1 MQSEA
6 SGFGNI
12 ITWLRACQELLVV
25 VIGLGMYALIVQS
38 SNIEANSIQTVIVV
52 GLAIIYAAIILWKP
66 MSLPAKKPQPLTWK
80 AFGQAVKIVT
90 VVVLA
95 STLVMIFISSPD
107 DEGGSTLGT
116 FLIYVVLMITLGSAG
131 LAAERSLSLDLFP
144 IFRRH
149 EVSRIIYV
157 LAAAFFLAMLAMF
170 WGNLINEPLTRLG
183 QFLGDIPTNPA
194 EAAESF
200 YFDNS
205 FNLLINLLIG
215 AGIFEELLFR
225 VGILTLAWALTRRF
239 GIGLLVS
246 SLLFGLYHISP
257 LSGIS
262 MYNLPAPVSEVLI
275 SGLMGAFT
283 GLVYR
288 YRGFSAAVLMHSLGD
303 WISILLL
310 AGAMG

>member
-12 ITWLRACQELLVV
+12 ITWLRARQELLVV
-25 VIGLGMYALIVQS
+25 VIGLGMYTLIVQS
-38 SNIEANSIQTVIVV
+38 SNIEANSIQTIIVA

-66 MSLPAKKPQPLTWK
+66 MSLPTKKPQPLAWK
-80 AFGQAVKIVT
+80 AFGQAVKIVAA
-90 VVVLA
+90 VVLI

-107 DEGGSTLGT
+107 DEGGSTLGP
-116 FLIYVVLMITLGSAG
+116 FLIYVVLMIILGSAG

-149 EVSRIIYV
+149 EFSRIIYV

-183 QFLGDIPTNPA
+183 QFFGDIPTNPA

-200 YFDNS
+200 NFDNPFS
-205 FNLLINLLIG
+205 LLINLLIG

-225 VGILTLAWALTRRF
+225 VGILTLVWALTRRF

-257 LSGIS
+257 LIGIS